1 MEICL
6 EPLIIFYLST
16 FLKSLNSIFSFLKL
30 FFFRFV
36 SIQQSYERLSQIKKR
51 RKSRNTVSQGASE
64 DRTEF

>member
-6 EPLIIFYLST
+6 EPLIIFC
-16 FLKSLNSIFSFLKL
+16 FLKKFEFNILIFQTC
-30 FFFRFV
+30 FFRFV